1 MDIEEIKV
9 EREKIENNIMN
20 LINHFE
26 TITKMRVN
34 SIQLNR
40 MRVIGKREDFIY
52 GVDLLVEL

>member
-20 LINHFE
+20 LINYFE
-26 TITKMRVN
+26 TITKMRVT

>member
-26 TITKMRVN
+26 TITKMRVT